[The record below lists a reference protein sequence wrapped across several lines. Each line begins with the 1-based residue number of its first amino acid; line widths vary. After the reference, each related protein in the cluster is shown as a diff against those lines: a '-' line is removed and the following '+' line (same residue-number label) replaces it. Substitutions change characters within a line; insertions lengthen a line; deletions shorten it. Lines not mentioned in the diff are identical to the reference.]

1 MSLTKMSNHKPPEV
15 RTALTMLSSDTRSE
29 DRRAKH
35 LARRNRVEEKVYR
48 TYVKSW
54 FRKCFDAGAI
64 LNAALFITGL
74 RDWAARNAMSHQYR
88 KVVFEYESLPPAF
101 HGFRIMHLTDL
112 HINGHPGLADHLH
125 NQIKDVPV
133 DLCLLTGDYLFRVG
147 HGEHEAHAYME
158 HVISGVDARGGCI
171 GILGNHDIASNA
183 KYLESLGVRML
194 INEAV
199 EIKIG
204 DENIWIAGVDDPHDY
219 KYDDLPAADIDI
231 PEEAFK
237 ILMAHSPE
245 IYKEAADLG
254 YKLYLCGHTH
264 AGQVQIPGIGPI
276 ITKARAPRRFTYGTW
291 QQREMCGYTSSGI
304 GASGLF
310 ARVFCPP
317 EIGLIELR
325 RKTSGG

>member
-1 MSLTKMSNHKPPEV
+1 MSLTKPQAHKPPEV
-15 RTALTMLSSDTRSE
+15 HTPPIHLSSDTRSE

-35 LARRNRVEEKVYR
+35 LARRKLIEGNVF
-48 TYVKSW
+48 KSYMESW
-54 FRKCFDAGAI
+54 DRNCFDTGAI
-64 LNAALFITGL
+64 LKATLFITGL
-74 RDWAARNAMSHQYR
+74 QDWAAHNAMSHRHR
-88 KVVFEYESLPPAF
+88 KLVFEYESLPPAF

-147 HGEHEAHAYME
+147 RGEDEAHSYMK
-158 HVISGVDARGGCI
+158 HVIAGVDARGGCI

-183 KYLESLGVRML
+183 TYLESLGVRML

-199 EIKIG
+199 KVNIG
-204 DENIWIAGVDDPHDY
+204 DESIWIAGVDDPHDY
-219 KYDDLPAADIDI
+219 RTDDLPAADIDI
-231 PEEAFK
+231 PVEAFK

-254 YKLYLCGHTH
+254 YNLYLCGHTH

-276 ITKARAPRRFTYGTW
+276 ITKTRAPRRVTYGSW
-291 QQREMCGYTSSGI
+291 KQREMYGYTSSGI
-304 GASGLF
+304 GASGQF
-310 ARVFCPP
+310 FRVFCPP

-325 RKTSGG
+325 CKTSKG